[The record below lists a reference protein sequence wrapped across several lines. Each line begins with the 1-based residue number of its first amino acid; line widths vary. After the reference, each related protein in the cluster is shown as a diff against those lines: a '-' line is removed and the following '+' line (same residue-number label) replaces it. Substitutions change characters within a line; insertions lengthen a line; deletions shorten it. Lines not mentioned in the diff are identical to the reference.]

1 MRRSA
6 TVLASAG
13 CLILALGIDAR
24 AGGLIRGASSASPG
38 GQGAYVNLIVREVR
52 VTPIRAHVGDVVRI
66 DLAIE
71 AQGDSYYDTTS
82 VEARAN
88 GKVVA
93 SKLFTY
99 GFGGTTGKIYRETL
113 YWDTKGA
120 RPGEY
125 RIRGEAFLFHDA
137 SEFDNFLDVK
147 EPLVLRPAGESFPAG
162 MEGGGTA
169 VSVDPRWRPGRAGEV
184 SPPAGTTGGY

>member
-6 TVLASAG
+6 TILASAG
-13 CLILALGIDAR
+13 CLILALGIGAH

-71 AQGDSYYDTTS
+71 AQGDSVYDTTS

-93 SKLFTY
+93 RKLFTY
-99 GFGGTTGKIYRETL
+99 GLGGTTGRIYRETL
-113 YWDTKGA
+113 HWDTSGA

-125 RIRGEAFLFHDA
+125 RIRGEAFLFYDA
-137 SEFDNFLDVK
+137 SEFDNFLDVT
-147 EPLVLRPAGESFPAG
+147 EPLVLRPAGEPFPAG

-169 VSVDPRWRPGRAGEV
+169 VAVDPRWRPRRAGDG
-184 SPPAGTTGGY
+184 SPPSGTTGGY

>member
-1 MRRSA
+1 MRRRA
-6 TVLASAG
+6 AVLASAG

-24 AGGLIRGASSASPG
+24 AGGFIRSVSNASPG

-71 AQGDSYYDTTS
+71 AQGDSYHDTTS

-93 SKLFTY
+93 SKLFRF
-99 GFGGTTGKIYRETL
+99 GFREPIGRTYRETL
-113 YWDTKGA
+113 NWDTSGA

-125 RIRGEAFLFHDA
+125 RIRGEVFLFYDA

-147 EPLVLRPAGESFPAG
+147 EPLVLLPAGEAFPAG
-162 MEGGGTA
+162 MERGGTA
-169 VSVDPRWRPGRAGEV
+169 VAVDPRWRPRRAGDG